1 MFQAG
6 SMNVLLKISAILFF
20 IIPAS
25 TVNLPPDM
33 SQGLYLN
40 TLMICSLLGSQKFHQ
55 MSCILRTNTLT
66 L

>member
-20 IIPAS
+20 TIPAS

-33 SQGLYLN
+33 SQGLYLY
-40 TLMICSLLGSQKFHQ
+40 TPMICSLLGSQKFHH
-55 MSCILRTNTLT
+55 MSCIL
-66 L
+66 